1 MEQYLSMI
9 SKTPLFKGLTTGDIG
24 TLLKELG
31 ASRKSYIKGNFV
43 FYGGDEV
50 HHLGIVLSGQLHI
63 IQEDYWGN
71 RNIVA
76 LIKAGNMFGEAFA
89 CLSGVS
95 STVSAIV
102 ADKAEI
108 LFIDVHKLLQSGTT
122 LTRPQEIL
130 SLNLL
135 GVLAQQNLILT
146 EKIRY
151 ISQRSTRQKL
161 LFFLSDEARN
171 NGAAAFTISFNRQEL
186 ADYLS
191 VDRSAMSAELGKMKK
206 DGLLTYE
213 KNHFILKN
221 TSRQIK

>member
-1 MEQYLSMI
+1 MERYLPML
-9 SKTPLFKGLTTGDIG
+9 SKTPLFARMTTRDIEI
-24 TLLKELG
+24 LLKELG
-31 ASRKSYIKGNFV
+31 ACRKSYDKGSFV
-43 FYGGDEV
+43 FYGGDDV

-76 LIKAGNMFGEAFA
+76 LIRAGNMFGEAFA

-95 STVSAIV
+95 ATVSVSV
-102 ADKAEI
+102 ADKADI
-108 LFIDVHKLLQSGTT
+108 LFIDVRRLLQSDMA
-122 LTRPQEIL
+122 LTRPQEML
-130 SLNLL
+130 ALNLL
-135 GVLAQQNLILT
+135 GVLAQKNLILT

-161 LFFLSDEARN
+161 MFFLSDEARN
-171 NGAAAFTISFNRQEL
+171 HGAAAFTISFNRQEL

-213 KNHFILKN
+213 KNHFILKS
-221 TSRQIK
+221 TTQQV